1 MKKAIF
7 FIFFCIFLAPIFSQN
22 NGSTSIAMLNYLATE
37 TRIINNSRNNRLVLE
52 ETYTKLINNTNP
64 SVVDVTTQE
73 YLQTMLDIIESFRM
87 TTLQRERLE
96 YIFENQKAQAITQAM
111 PNPLYLLGARGNL
124 NPLSLI
130 ATAAAMT
137 IDSIFK
143 YQNTINSAEMD
154 FIKSNWELD
163 DKESASLHTSRSQA
177 FGYMIDIAR
186 AYNLSMTDT
195 LNEISIDNF
204 VNYKMDDNL
213 QRRRQ
218 ILENNRSLYAKYAPY
233 WIVLA
238 ETYYELGMYQQC
250 IDAVRQYE
258 SVYAPILRKDYE
270 LARILPKVIVAISNV
285 YGTNATYLN
294 LTKSYLE
301 KLVSNT
307 TAADWALRYFAAQA
321 YISMARVDN
330 RQQNLTIAYEL
341 LVANVTYLS
350 HEQEALLDKY
360 VKPIDET
367 IPKSITTISDK
378 KTRQEK
384 ENKIK
389 DIIKKRKNIRN
400 FEAPPLHEGLVMN
413 YQTLFALMKELNISA
428 QERNRINAI
437 VNRSFLLPAFRHL
450 YFSESNTSE
459 GVTLSLGWFLGTEF
473 NLVMPATYLIENS
486 KCHILIYD
494 DKDNEVDCSNWNYDL
509 QRIDRKN
516 TGNISDY
523 TVKAN
528 IWGGYPK
535 IEKKQKYIIYI
546 YLIYGKI
553 VTLFTFEK
561 TANGNNIRLIETE
574 HYEDED

>member
-1 MKKAIF
+1 MKKAIL

-22 NGSTSIAMLNYLATE
+22 NASTSIAMLNYLATE

-64 SVVDVTTQE
+64 SVVDVTTQD
-73 YLQTMLDIIESFRM
+73 YLQTMLDILESFRM
-87 TTLQRERLE
+87 ITLQRERLE
-96 YIFENQKAQAITQAM
+96 YIFENQKAKAITQAM
-111 PNPLYLLGARGNL
+111 PNPLYLLGARDL

-137 IDSIFK
+137 MDSIFK
-143 YQNTINSAEMD
+143 YQNTIDSAEMD
-154 FIKSNWELD
+154 FMKSSWELD
-163 DKESASLHTSRSQA
+163 DSESASLHTSRSRA

-218 ILENNRSLYAKYAPY
+218 TLENNRSLYAKYAPY
-233 WIVLA
+233 WIVLS

-285 YGTNATYLN
+285 YGTNATYIN

-330 RQQNLTIAYEL
+330 RRQNLTIAYEL

-360 VKPIDET
+360 VKPINET
-367 IPKSITTISDK
+367 IPSGLSSKKVKEIKQVISTLK
-378 KTRQEK
+378 KERVHEL
-384 ENKIK
+384 
-389 DIIKKRKNIRN
+389 
-400 FEAPPLHEGLVMN
+400 PPLHDGLVVN
-413 YQTLFALMKELNISA
+413 FQTLLLLMQELNIQS
-428 QERNRINAI
+428 QERNRIRQIVYKSFINPQMRYEYLGDEYDINNILVKEEGLIFKNVYFTLPIGYASDTTQIRSEIIDQNGNTIEPVMSWNGDTLRNNAKQINDIKAKINLGFKFSFKKDQKYEII
-437 VNRSFLLPAFRHL
+437 VYIRNKILND
-450 YFSESNTSE
+450 E
-459 GVTLSLGWFLGTEF
+459 
-473 NLVMPATYLIENS
+473 YLITAF
-486 KCHILIYD
+486 HIR
-494 DKDNEVDCSNWNYDL
+494 KERGGNNYNV
-509 QRIDRKN
+509 I
-516 TGNISDY
+516 
-523 TVKAN
+523 
-528 IWGGYPK
+528 K
-535 IEKKQKYIIYI
+535 IEKY
-546 YLIYGKI
+546 
-553 VTLFTFEK
+553 VE
-561 TANGNNIRLIETE
+561 
-574 HYEDED
+574 